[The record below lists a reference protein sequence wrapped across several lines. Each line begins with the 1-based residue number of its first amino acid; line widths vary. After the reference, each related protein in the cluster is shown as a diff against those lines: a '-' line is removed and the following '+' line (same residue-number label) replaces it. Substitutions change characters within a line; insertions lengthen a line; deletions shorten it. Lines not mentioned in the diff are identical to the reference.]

1 MKVIEKLLNSLC
13 SLNSSEKKKKQNY
26 AKNIYL
32 FVFTAESVC
41 N

>member
-1 MKVIEKLLNSLC
+1 MFIEQFR
-13 SLNSSEKKKKQNY
+13 KKKKKNY

-32 FVFTAESVC
+32 YVFTAESVC